1 MEAAITASIVSEDDV
16 AAAYAAAAAGCYFL
30 VDVKHPS

>member
-16 AAAYAAAAAGCYFL
+16 AAAYATAAGCYFL